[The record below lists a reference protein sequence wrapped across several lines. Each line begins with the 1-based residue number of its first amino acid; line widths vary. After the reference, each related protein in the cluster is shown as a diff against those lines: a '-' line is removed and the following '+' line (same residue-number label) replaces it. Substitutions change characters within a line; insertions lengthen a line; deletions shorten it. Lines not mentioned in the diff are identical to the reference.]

1 MGYTIYKGVKD
12 YSKLKE
18 YFELLLNIYN
28 KDHEVVEM
36 IKYYIDTPKKAFL
49 EIKKTHQS
57 IWANFDK
64 EFLKKVNKKLI
75 ENKYEY

>member
-1 MGYTIYKGVKD
+1 
-12 YSKLKE
+12 
-18 YFELLLNIYN
+18 
-28 KDHEVVEM
+28 VVEM

-64 EFLKKVNKKLI
+64 EFLKEVNKKLI